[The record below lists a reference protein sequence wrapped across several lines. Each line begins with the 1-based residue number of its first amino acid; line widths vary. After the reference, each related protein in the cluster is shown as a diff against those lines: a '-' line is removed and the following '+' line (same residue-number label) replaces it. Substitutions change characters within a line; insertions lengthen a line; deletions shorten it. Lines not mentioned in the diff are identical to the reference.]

1 MRVPLGKLPR
11 GHPERGVN
19 AQRVVPM
26 NREIYLCHQL
36 TQGFEALRI
45 TEVGLE
51 LGIEGLLVA
60 VLPRTTRFAARDS
73 DTCALKESTE

>member
-1 MRVPLGKLPR
+1 MDSGVVVLPDCLIDSENELA
-11 GHPERGVN
+11 ER
-19 AQRVVPM
+19 
-26 NREIYLCHQL
+26 
-36 TQGFEALRI
+36 FEALRI
-45 TEVGLE
+45 TEVDLE